1 MGKFTNEE
9 SPLVKSLIATLSL
22 KRILDNEIIKE
33 IFNQTNMTISSEP
46 TSPKPKLVP
55 INLPKDTLEKLR
67 SIVASDKV
75 APYQKHACQF
85 PMLDT

>member
-1 MGKFTNEE
+1 MGKLTNGER
-9 SPLVKSLIATLSL
+9 SVVKSLVATLSL
-22 KRILDNEIIKE
+22 KRILNNEIIKQ
-33 IFNQTNMTISSEP
+33 IFNQTNKIISSEP
-46 TSPKPKLVP
+46 ISPKPKLVP

-67 SIVASDKV
+67 TIVASDKV